1 MNHKSNKF
9 ALIIGLAV
17 ILAVAFGAVGCS
29 RKSASTLEIVRK
41 VYEYEKSNWEFKFEL
56 DNVGNSDKI
65 SDLVNKLVYNNLG
78 FDEYVSNIEE
88 SVIEPMDDFQ
98 PDDPRISSLNESY
111 TIRYADTQY
120 IIISHYHYEFY
131 AYAAHPNY
139 WYDCFVIDVSEE
151 RLLPIDELIK
161 PIPENVLLDLIKK
174 QYEEYFE
181 IEMDDFFRDTIWPP
195 SMIDVDGENTILRWN
210 TYTLLPH
217 AAGPVEVSDYK
228 IISQYLTAKGKTI
241 IKLDTSTAPQAKTDT
256 VTVSPASSQA
266 AAASVFEFS
275 NGAITS
281 DNGGMI
287 TAYNGTDKTVVIP
300 AQIQGQAVIEI
311 AHRSFQNK
319 QLTGVTFPNSIAMIW
334 EYAFAGNLL
343 TNVAF
348 PGSVRYI
355 NHEAFKDNPLTS
367 ITIGADV
374 ELGLTPGLGQTG
386 FAFSETFDATYNNN
400 GKQAGTYTLSNGVWS
415 LGGTP
420 LQSGI
425 IDKSDYLCAD
435 NEDILIG
442 FKMEN
447 SSKVVS
453 VCIEKNDA
461 YIVYRFGTRENIEL
475 EFPQNKADSW
485 AKFAYEWSWGQIY
498 KSYSIT
504 FKNGGYSYSVNYDL
518 DFDFY
523 QNFQR
528 INCWINVRNIS
539 TEQATRITGVSESI
553 IGGLADLP
561 DNVEDYKDSRQ
572 VERLIKN
579 KKLVKIDWGNGNFEP
594 ENKKEFY

>member
-1 MNHKSNKF
+1 MNLKTIKLV
-9 ALIIGLAV
+9 LIIGIAV
-17 ILAVAFGAVGCS
+17 ILAVAFGTVACS
-29 RKSASTLEIVRK
+29 RKSAANTLEIVRK

-56 DNVGNSDKI
+56 DNIGNSDKI
-65 SDLVNKLVYNNLG
+65 SGLVNKLIYNNLG

-88 SVIEPMDDFQ
+88 SVIEPMDGFQ
-98 PDDPRISSLNESY
+98 PDDPRSSSLNESY
-111 TIRYADTQY
+111 TIKYADTQY
-120 IIISHYHYEFY
+120 IVISHYHYEFY
-131 AYAAHPNY
+131 GYNAHPNY

-174 QYEEYFE
+174 QYEEYFD

-241 IKLDTSTAPQAKTDT
+241 IKLDTSTTPQAKTET

-266 AAASVFEFS
+266 AADSVFEFS
-275 NGAITS
+275 NGAITN

-287 TAYNGTDKTVVIP
+287 TAYNGT
-300 AQIQGQAVIEI
+300 A
-311 AHRSFQNK
+311 
-319 QLTGVTFPNSIAMIW
+319 
-334 EYAFAGNLL
+334 
-343 TNVAF
+343 
-348 PGSVRYI
+348 
-355 NHEAFKDNPLTS
+355 
-367 ITIGADV
+367 
-374 ELGLTPGLGQTG
+374 
-386 FAFSETFDATYNNN
+386 
-400 GKQAGTYTLSNGVWS
+400 
-415 LGGTP
+415 
-420 LQSGI
+420 
-425 IDKSDYLCAD
+425 IDKSDYLCLD
-435 NEDILIG
+435 NEDILIS

-485 AKFAYEWSWGQIY
+485 SHFTYEWSWGQLY
-498 KSYSIT
+498 NSYWIK
-504 FKNGGYSYSVNYDL
+504 FNNGGYSYSVNYDL
-518 DFDFY
+518 DFDGY

-539 TEQATRITGVSESI
+539 TEKATRLTGVRESI

-561 DNVEDYKDSRQ
+561 DNVKDYRDSRK
-572 VERLIKN
+572 VERLIRN
-579 KKLVKIDWGNGNFEP
+579 KKLLKVDWSNGNFEP
-594 ENKKEFY
+594 EDKKEFY